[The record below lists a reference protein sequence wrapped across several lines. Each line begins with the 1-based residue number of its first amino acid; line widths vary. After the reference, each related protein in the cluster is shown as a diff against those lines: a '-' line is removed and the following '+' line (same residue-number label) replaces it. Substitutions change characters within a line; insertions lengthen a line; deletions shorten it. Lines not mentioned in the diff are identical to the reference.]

1 MLSMAA
7 TLSRRALAGTCA
19 SFVVRHATSLSRGRE
34 AAAGSAADVL
44 DLTSPI
50 DDAHYV
56 LTRVYP
62 RPWGAEPAIDL
73 AHILPG
79 RAGALL
85 RPGTRVAVVREPF
98 RDADAA
104 EAPLGAI
111 ISKTS
116 QGAVDFSPSYRRGT
130 QLVDVYTCD
139 GRLTDNTSVELAQ
152 FVRGIGV
159 QARVGSSTAVE
170 GAPDPRPGAS
180 QSTNEVLMVA
190 PTAFRYNEEC
200 AEDNHFMVGP
210 DTPVAAG
217 PATDAPPTL
226 RAAVLQEY
234 AGLYDMLANEVG
246 LRIHLF
252 QHATTHDTPDA
263 CFPNNW

>member
-85 RPGTRVAVVREPF
+85 RRCGCPRPVRSARWRASPGSGGVGPA
-98 RDADAA
+98 
-104 EAPLGAI
+104 
-111 ISKTS
+111 
-116 QGAVDFSPSYRRGT
+116 
-130 QLVDVYTCD
+130 
-139 GRLTDNTSVELAQ
+139 
-152 FVRGIGV
+152 GV
-159 QARVGSSTAVE
+159 QLRRDVVCGELRQQV
-170 GAPDPRPGAS
+170 
-180 QSTNEVLMVA
+180 
-190 PTAFRYNEEC
+190 
-200 AEDNHFMVGP
+200 
-210 DTPVAAG
+210 
-217 PATDAPPTL
+217 L
-226 RAAVLQEY
+226 RADRGRPL
-234 AGLYDMLANEVG
+234 
-246 LRIHLF
+246 LRYGS
-252 QHATTHDTPDA
+252 
-263 CFPNNW
+263 